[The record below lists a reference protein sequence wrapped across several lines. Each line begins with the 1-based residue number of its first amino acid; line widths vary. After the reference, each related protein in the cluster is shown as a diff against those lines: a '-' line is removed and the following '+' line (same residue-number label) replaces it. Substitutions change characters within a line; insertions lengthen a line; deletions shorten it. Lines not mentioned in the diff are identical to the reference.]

1 MNINKVCILGG
12 TGFVGSALVSRL
24 AAMNIHTRLI
34 SRHPERHRNLLV
46 LPHVEIVEADINDF
60 NRLSYYL
67 HDVDAVINLVGILND
82 NTLDGAGFRKIHVDL
97 PKLIV
102 QACQKHGIKRLL
114 HMSALH
120 ADAGTAPSHYLRSKG
135 EGENHL
141 HIYSD
146 KGIQITTFRPSV
158 IFGPGDDFFN
168 RFAKLLKIIPMVSA
182 VPRAESR
189 FAPVYVGDVADSMVK
204 HLIDPNSNGL
214 RIDLCGPH
222 EYSMMELMKYT
233 ASVIGVKR
241 KFVALP
247 DRLAQFTAHIS
258 DIANSIPIISPA
270 MNMLIPG
277 FKESRFSID
286 NYRSLLQD
294 STCENAETQKTAIE
308 DIVPKYLGKANT
320 QASFNQFRINAKRNL

>member
-1 MNINKVCILGG
+1 MNIRKVCILGG
-12 TGFVGSALVSRL
+12 TGFLGSTLVSKL
-24 AAMNIHTRLI
+24 AAMGIKTRLI
-34 SRHPERHRNLLV
+34 SRHPERFRHLQV
-46 LPHVEIVEADINDF
+46 LPELEIVESDITDF

-82 NTLDGAGFRKIHVDL
+82 NTLDGSGFRKIHIDL

-102 QACQKHGIKRLL
+102 QACQKNNVTRLL
-114 HMSALH
+114 QMSALH

-168 RFAKLLKIIPMVSA
+168 RFAKLLKVTPFVCP
-182 VPRAESR
+182 VPRASSR
-189 FAPVYVGDVADSMVK
+189 FSPVYVGDVADSMVK
-204 HLIDPNSNGL
+204 HLFDTNSNGL

-222 EYSMMELMKYT
+222 TYSMMEIMQYT
-233 ASVIGVKR
+233 ADVMGIKR
-241 KFVALP
+241 RFIALP
-247 DRLAQFTAHIS
+247 DRLSRLMAHLS
-258 DIANSIPIISPA
+258 DVANSIPIISPA

-286 NYRSLLQD
+286 NYRSLLVD
-294 STCENAETQKTAIE
+294 SICDDAETQKTAIE
-308 DIVPKYLGKANT
+308 DIVPKYLGNEHS
-320 QASFNQFRINAKRNL
+320 QHRYDNFRAKPSNR

>member
-1 MNINKVCILGG
+1 MNIRKVCILGG
-12 TGFVGSALVSRL
+12 TGFLGSTLVSKL
-24 AAMNIHTRLI
+24 AAMGIKTRLI
-34 SRHPERHRNLLV
+34 SRHPERFRHLQV
-46 LPHVEIVEADINDF
+46 LPELEIVESDITDF

-82 NTLDGAGFRKIHVDL
+82 NTLDGSGFRKIHIDL

-102 QACQKHGIKRLL
+102 QACQKNNVTRLL
-114 HMSALH
+114 QMSALH

-146 KGIQITTFRPSV
+146 KGIQITTFRPSI

-168 RFAKLLKIIPMVSA
+168 RFAKLLKVTPFICP
-182 VPRAESR
+182 VPRANSR

-204 HLIDPNSNGL
+204 HLLDPNSNGL

-222 EYSMMELMKYT
+222 TYNMMEIMQYT
-233 ASVIGVKR
+233 ASVLGIKR
-241 KFVALP
+241 RFIALP
-247 DRLAQFTAHIS
+247 DRLSRLMAHMS
-258 DIANSIPIISPA
+258 DAANSIPIISPA

-286 NYRSLLQD
+286 NYRSLLVD
-294 STCENAETQKTAIE
+294 SVCDNAETQKTAIE
-308 DIVPKYLGKANT
+308 DIVPKYLGEENS
-320 QASFNQFRINAKRNL
+320 QHRYDNFRAKTINR

>member
-12 TGFVGSALVSRL
+12 TGFVGSAIVCKL
-24 AAMNIHTRLI
+24 AIMGINTRLI
-34 SRHPERHRNLLV
+34 SRHPERHRHLLV
-46 LPHVEIVEADINDF
+46 LPNVEIVEADITDL

-67 HDVDAVINLVGILND
+67 HDVDAVINLIGILND
-82 NTLDGAGFRKIHVDL
+82 NTLDGAGFRKAHIDL

-102 QACQKHGIKRLL
+102 QACQKNNIKRLI

-168 RFAKLLKIIPMVSA
+168 RFAKLLKVTPLICPI
-182 VPRAESR
+182 PRANSR
-189 FAPVYVGDVADSMVK
+189 FAPVFVGDVANSIVE
-204 HLIDPNSNGL
+204 HLMNSNSNDL

-222 EYSMMELMKYT
+222 EYSMMEIMQYT
-233 ASVIGVKR
+233 ASVLGIKR
-241 KFVALP
+241 KFIALP
-247 DRLAQFTAHIS
+247 DRLSRLLAHLS
-258 DIANSIPIISPA
+258 DIANSLPLITPT

-277 FKESRFSID
+277 FKEARFSID
-286 NYRSLLQD
+286 NYRSLLVD
-294 STCENAETQKTAIE
+294 STCDDAETQKTAIE
-308 DIVPKYLGKANT
+308 DIVPKYLGKKN
-320 QASFNQFRINAKRNL
+320 NQHRYDKFRKGA